1 MEELR
6 QKLRDNG
13 QEHILEAFPNLKATD
28 SLAKQLIKLNLRGL
42 LDSYREANAVD
53 GRHSGVSTFQ
63 CGSCCEEV
71 LPVDSVRLYDHPSK
85 K

>member
-28 SLAKQLIKLNLRGL
+28 SLAKQLAKLNLRGL
-42 LDSYREANAVD
+42 LDSYREAKATD
-53 GRHSGVSTFQ
+53 EQYSGVSTLQ
-63 CGSCCEEV
+63 CSNCCEEV
-71 LPVDSVRLYDHPSK
+71 LPADSVRLYDHPSK